1 MKIRI
6 FFLLSFFSL
15 SFYAQNNNRIPLL
28 EYLNR
33 IEKNNAVTFSYDPQ
47 LLQKVTVIPLE
58 DQSLQLILKYLSNET
73 AFNFKLLDNGTVLVS
88 PYVANTNF
96 KLCLTIIDSE
106 FNTPIIGATVSN
118 ENDKIVFIYEEES
131 FVKYVNINNWK
142 TIHIKYSGYK
152 EQILNIDELKSCKTI
167 TLSSAEIALDSV
179 FINYLTSGIKYNSD
193 DQSIEIKVKDAGLL
207 PGETETDIF
216 NSIET
221 LPGVNSTNG
230 KAGSLVLRGDD
241 PDKTLVYYDNIPI
254 YHNGHY
260 FGTFSPYNADLLKTI
275 SIKRNG
281 YTAKNGGGIS
291 GLIEL
296 NTSSKIA
303 DSTNYS
309 AGLATSFYLAS
320 ANIPIIKDKWS
331 IQVGTR
337 SSYPFDIET
346 PKIKAVEDF
355 IFQESLI
362 SRANSQSNLN
372 LEAFDFNFSD
382 YNLKSN
388 IQLNKN
394 NSLKFSSLYISN
406 TLDILV
412 RQIEETQARPGGGPP
427 PNGGSPPGGGPS
439 PAPLNTLVTANINI
453 ENIGASL
460 AYNTKW
466 NPEVSTTSFVTYSKF
481 SQSFYNENSSP
492 DRILT
497 SNSYDN
503 SVNNLSFKST
513 TTKKFKNKNILDLGL
528 EIINYDVSGDRT
540 ITSPRG
546 TLRENFSPNSANLFS
561 LYSDFLFKNTQPF
574 TFKFGLRT
582 SYYSLK
588 EKNIYI
594 EPRMLVN
601 FKFDNNITLK
611 ASLGGYNQF
620 LNNISGRKSIGSGVE
635 QFNWTLSND
644 NTIPV
649 VNGRQGMIGG
659 FYKKNNWLI
668 DVESY
673 YKKTDNI
680 AIYDLY
686 DITNTNFY
694 FIGNYTT
701 YGTDFLVRKSWENI
715 DAWISYSLIKTL
727 AQFDDIQEESFR
739 SIWDQT
745 HQLNA
750 VFSYTYKKI
759 KVSTGWRYKSGL
771 KSLEDIRHFYL
782 NGPPINRVNPLDLT
796 YSDNGD
802 IQYDQYPDQ
811 HQLDI
816 SLSYNLI
823 PKHNKWNAVIGLAA
837 TNIYN
842 QKNLSGQD
850 RMANSR
856 SQYDLTNRYNIGFAP
871 SMLIKFNFF

>member
-15 SFYAQNNNRIPLL
+15 SFYSQNNNRIPLL
-28 EYLNR
+28 EYINS
-33 IEKNNAVTFSYDPQ
+33 IEKNNTVTFSYDPQ

-58 DQSLQLILKYLSNET
+58 DQSLKPILKYLSKET

-96 KLCLTIIDSE
+96 RLCLTIIDSE

-118 ENDKIVFIYEEES
+118 ENDKLVFIYEGES

-142 TIHIKYSGYK
+142 TIHIKYPGYK
-152 EQILNIDELKSCKTI
+152 EQIISTNKLAICKSI
-167 TLSSAEIALDSV
+167 TLSPVEITLDNV

-193 DQSIEIKVKDAGLL
+193 NQSIEIKVKDAGLL

-221 LPGVNSTNG
+221 LPGINSSNG
-230 KAGSLVLRGDD
+230 KAGSLAFRGDD

-275 SIKRNG
+275 SVKHSG
-281 YTAKNGGGIS
+281 YSAINGGSIS

-296 NTSSKIA
+296 NTSDKIA
-303 DSTNYS
+303 DSTSYS
-309 AGLATSFYLAS
+309 IGTATSFYLAS

-337 SSYPFDIET
+337 SSYPFDVET
-346 PKIKAVEDF
+346 SKIKAVEDF

-362 SRANSQSNLN
+362 SRANAQSKLN
-372 LEAFDFNFSD
+372 LETFDFKFAD

-388 IQLNKN
+388 FQLNKN
-394 NSLKFSSLYISN
+394 NKLKFSSLYITN
-406 TLDILV
+406 TLDIV
-412 RQIEETQARPGGGPP
+412 ARQVIETQPRPGEPP
-427 PNGGSPPGGGPS
+427 PT
-439 PAPLNTLVTANINI
+439 PLNTLVTANINL
-453 ENIGASL
+453 ENIGFSL
-460 AYNTKW
+460 AHDVKW
-466 NPEVSTTSFVTYSKF
+466 NSAISTSSFVTYSKF
-481 SQSFYNENSSP
+481 SQSFYNENAP
-492 DRILT
+492 PGRRILT

-503 SVNNLSFKST
+503 VVNNLSFKST
-513 TTKKFKNKNILDLGL
+513 TTTKFKNKNILNVGL
-528 EIINYDVSGDRT
+528 EAINYDVSGDRT
-540 ITSPRG
+540 IISPMG
-546 TLRENFSPNSANLFS
+546 KLTEGVNPSSANLFS
-561 LYSDFLFKNTQPF
+561 LYSDFLLKNTQPF

-611 ASLGGYNQF
+611 ASLGDYNQF

-635 QFNWTLSND
+635 QFNWTLSN
-644 NTIPV
+644 NNNIPV

-680 AIYDLY
+680 ATYDLY

-701 YGTDFLVRKSWENI
+701 YGADFLVRKSCKNI
-715 DAWISYSLIKTL
+715 DAWVSYSLIKTL
-727 AQFDDIQEESFR
+727 AQFDDIQEDSFR

-750 VFSYTYKKI
+750 VFSYSYKKL
-759 KVSTGWRYKSGL
+759 KVSTGWKYKSGL

-782 NGPPINRVNPLDLT
+782 NGPPINQVNPLNLT

-816 SLSYNLI
+816 SLSYNFI
-823 PKHNKWNAVIGLAA
+823 PKHHKWNTVIGLAA
-837 TNIYN
+837 TNLYN

-856 SQYDLTNRYNIGFAP
+856 SQYDLSNRYNIGFSP